1 MVQVGRAEEAV
12 DTLCGAGKS
21 MNETRQGSPALSFP
35 PVYDRKDPSQKLFPP
50 MENQMKITGAEVKHV
65 ARLARLKLS
74 EEEVET
80 FTGQMGAILAYI
92 EKLNE
97 LDTDGIV
104 PTAHAVPMENA
115 FREDM
120 ERPSIG
126 VEQALANAPE
136 RVDGFFRVPKVI
148 E

>member
-1 MVQVGRAEEAV
+1 
-12 DTLCGAGKS
+12 
-21 MNETRQGSPALSFP
+21 
-35 PVYDRKDPSQKLFPP
+35 
-50 MENQMKITGAEVKHV
+50 MKITGAEVKHV

-126 VEQALANAPE
+126 VDQALANAPDQ
-136 RVDGFFRVPKVI
+136 VDGFFRVPKVI